1 MDYIPFLSLNWQ
13 NFEDVKKQLNTKL
26 IYEFGIQSKDFRHL
40 IHILESWL
48 TIISIQLSIDIYNFT
63 LISTDFESYKKLIT
77 LYNKSQIKEATL
89 QDIKRFTN
97 DGLVIIHPN
106 QKIGFS
112 WIVSLY
118 NKLNSLNT
126 FIAVWK
132 QLNLEIKYLNNP
144 NIKPFLLTD
153 ILRVETFKDSLYKE
167 AKLNNLN
174 KLKEIK
180 FYGKELINKWDS
192 EKENKAFE
200 FIKTKCYNK
209 LKKMDKFEDPIYRK
223 RLVEELKVLKKSNFC
238 LYIANVY
245 NIVYLCRKENIL
257 VWGWRGSSVSSLI
270 LYLMDI
276 NLINPLN
283 FNLDFERFLNANK
296 IADIDID
303 VSSSDRLQL
312 EQVLNTK
319 YKNKIAKLIVDKGNS
334 WSEHPTGFLITD
346 SDIMSELPLF
356 IKEDQKFCQWTESN
370 TNKYLSK
377 LHYLKYD
384 FLNSKLLDS
393 LKEYLNKNNI
403 ALEQL
408 YKVDVNNWN
417 PAWTEFIKNN
427 SEYLFQMGSE
437 SAKKILKIMPIDS
450 FDKLIKFNAINR
462 PSVYSQNLFTVI
474 NHVSKNRIKIYHNEY
489 LDNLLKETNWF
500 ILYQEQAISISEYL
514 LQMPYKD
521 IMRIVKEHKTE
532 ELEQYK
538 ARFLAN
544 CQSLRLTPWD
554 SNMLWNGI
562 LGFSFYWLNKAHA
575 VSYAYLILFD
585 VLRNFN

>member
-13 NFEDVKKQLNTKL
+13 NFDELKKQLNTKL
-26 IYEFGIQSKDFRHL
+26 IYEFGIQAKDFRHL
-40 IHILESWL
+40 IHILENGL

-63 LISTDFESYKKLIT
+63 LISTDFESYKKLINI
-77 LYNKSQIKEATL
+77 YNKSQIKEATL

-97 DGLVIIHPN
+97 EGIVIIHPN
-106 QKIGFS
+106 QKIWYS

-144 NIKPFLLTD
+144 NVKPFLLTD
-153 ILRVETFKDSLYKE
+153 ILRAETFKDTLYKE
-167 AKLNNLN
+167 AKINNLN

-180 FYGKELINKWDS
+180 FYGKEFLNTSDS

-200 FIKTKCYNK
+200 FIKTKCFNK
-209 LKKMDKFEDPIYRK
+209 LKKMEKFEDPIYRK

-245 NIVYLCRKENIL
+245 NIVYLSRKENIL
-257 VWGWRGSSVSSLI
+257 VWWGRGSSVSSLI

-283 FNLDFERFLNANK
+283 FNLNFERFLNANK

-303 VSSSDRLQL
+303 VASSDRLQL
-312 EQVLNTK
+312 EQILNTK
-319 YKNKIAKLIVDKGNS
+319 YKNKIAKLIVDKNPS
-334 WSEHPTGFLITD
+334 WSEHPTGFMITD
-346 SDIMSELPLF
+346 TDIMSEIPLF
-356 IKEDQKFCQWTESN
+356 IKDEQKFCQWTESN

-377 LHYLKYD
+377 LNYLKYD

-403 ALEQL
+403 TIEQL
-408 YKVDVNNWN
+408 YKVTVNNWN
-417 PAWTEFIKNN
+417 PMWTEFIKNN
-427 SEYLFQMGSE
+427 SETLFQMGSE

-474 NHVSKNRIKIYHNEY
+474 NHVSKNRIKIYHNEF

-500 ILYQEQAISISEYL
+500 ILYQEQAIAISEYL

-538 ARFLAN
+538 TRFLEN

-554 SNMLWNGI
+554 SNMLWNWI
-562 LGFSFYWLNKAHA
+562 LWFSFYGLNKAHA

-585 VLRNFN
+585 VLRHFN